1 MFYRVISGAVW
12 GMEPYTVMVE
22 ADITNGM
29 PYFNMVGM
37 LSSEVKEARER
48 VRSALK
54 NSGYRLPPQRITINL
69 SPADRRK
76 EGAAF
81 DLPIAISILRAMGVI
96 TEKRLENTLVIGEL
110 GLNGDVKSVKGV
122 LPIVLAAKR
131 RGVSSCIVPFSN
143 YREASEVSGIK
154 VIPVRNLSDA
164 NAYIM
169 EGIINNTGR
178 LDKGMLAEVS
188 AVPDFSDIYGNG
200 MAKRAAEIAAA
211 GHHNFLMIGP
221 PGTGKS
227 MLASAIRGILPALTG
242 EESLEVTSIYSICGM
257 LSNGTFIKERP
268 FRAPHHTI
276 TRQGMTGGGKYPV
289 PGELSL
295 AHYGVLFLDE
305 LAEFN
310 PYVLDTLR
318 QPLED
323 RKLIITRTTGTYTF
337 NTDCMVVAA
346 MNPCKCGYYP
356 DRSRCTC
363 TESEVRR
370 YLGKISGAILDRMDI
385 CVEVP
390 GNDYNELKKK
400 GESEKTA
407 IIQKRVEAAVN
418 IQKER
423 YKSLKV
429 KRNSMLSPKDIDKFC
444 HMDSKCSKMIELAF
458 DKLKLTTRGYLKLLK
473 VARTIADLEGCSN
486 IKERHLSE
494 AIVFKNADKNY
505 FDKEGGI

>member
-12 GMEPYTVMVE
+12 GMEPYIVMVE

-54 NSGYRLPPQRITINL
+54 NSGYKLLPQRITVNL

-81 DLPIAISILRAMGVI
+81 DLPVAISVLRAMGMI
-96 TEKRLENTLVIGEL
+96 AGKRLENTLVIGEL

-122 LPIVLAAKR
+122 LPIVMAAKSS
-131 RGVSSCIVPFSN
+131 GVTSCIVPSSN
-143 YREASEVSGIK
+143 YTEASEVDGINI
-154 VIPVRNLSDA
+154 IPVRSLLEATS
-164 NAYIM
+164 YIM
-169 EGIINNTGR
+169 KGTINRELESGR
-178 LDKGMLAEVS
+178 AISSVGS
-188 AVPDFSDIYGNG
+188 SIPDFADIYGNE

-211 GHHNFLMIGP
+211 GHHNFLMTGP

-227 MLASAIRGILPALTG
+227 MLASAIRGILPALTH
-242 EESLEVTSIYSICGM
+242 EESLEVTGIYSICGM
-257 LSNGTFIKERP
+257 LPEGTLIKERP

-295 AHYGVLFLDE
+295 AHKGVLFLDE

-310 PYVLDTLR
+310 SSVLDTLR

-323 RKLIITRTTGTYTF
+323 RKLIITRASGTYAF
-337 NTDCMVVAA
+337 NTDCMAVAA

-356 DRSRCTC
+356 DRSRCMCSET
-363 TESEVRR
+363 EVRR
-370 YLGKISGAILDRMDI
+370 YLGKISGAILDRMDL

-390 GNDYNELKKK
+390 GNNYNELKKK
-400 GESEKTA
+400 EGTEDTA
-407 IIQKRVEAAVN
+407 VIQRRVEIAVN

-423 YKSLKV
+423 YRALKIN
-429 KRNSMLSPKDIDKFC
+429 RNSMLTAKDIDKFC
-444 HMDSKCSKMIELAF
+444 RMDSKCSKMIELAF
-458 DKLKLTTRGYLKLLK
+458 DKLKLTTRGYFKILK
-473 VARTIADLEGCSN
+473 VARTIADLEGCDD

-494 AIVFKNADKNY
+494 AIVFKNADKKY
-505 FDKEGGI
+505 FG